1 MIRIGNN
8 DAGQFYELCI
18 EFLDYMD
25 EILRLEKGI
34 FSSLDMSKANSM
46 TMGGQCRLS
55 PLIVCIQ
62 VGSHQGVIEGGRL
75 GFQK

>member
-1 MIRIGNN
+1 
-8 DAGQFYELCI
+8 
-18 EFLDYMD
+18 MD
-25 EILRLEKGI
+25 EILSLEKGI

-62 VGSHQGVIEGGRL
+62 VGCWLSGGYRGGKAL
-75 GFQK
+75 KL